1 MLRRLLRTLV
11 ADEEHAT
18 AVEAEALSDWP
29 PPRTTPYSLHDYGYD
44 S

>member
-18 AVEAEALSDWP
+18 ADEAETLSDWP
-29 PPRTTPYSLHDYGYD
+29 PPRTSRYSLHDYGCD